1 MHEVKAPLTIG
12 DWMETKPVPMEF
24 KAGRNKL
31 QLTLKAPNKGISIKS
46 FTLTPIK

>member
-1 MHEVKAPLTIG
+1 
-12 DWMETKPVPMEF
+12 METVPVPMEF

-31 QLTLKAPNKGISIKS
+31 QLTLRAPNKGISIKC